1 MMLEL
6 LRTWSI
12 NINLDN
18 GLDGNQI
25 NLILMRLSVVEQ
37 RISNVQR
44 DRNQFTLADI
54 HLQNA
59 LSYARRYDGEECE
72 KASLLCCILKE
83 SCNLQGTQ
91 GDFVGAVLFAEEA
104 YNCAAVAYNPVHPE
118 VQNAA
123 GLLIQSLTHAGNLK
137 DAVCMNIYIYIY
149 MYVFIYIHI
158 FYEIN
163 ICIYICI
170 DIYIYMY

>member
-1 MMLEL
+1 
-6 LRTWSI
+6 
-12 NINLDN
+12 
-18 GLDGNQI
+18 
-25 NLILMRLSVVEQ
+25 
-37 RISNVQR
+37 
-44 DRNQFTLADI
+44 
-54 HLQNA
+54 
-59 LSYARRYDGEECE
+59 
-72 KASLLCCILKE
+72 LLCCILKE

-91 GDFVGAVLFAEEA
+91 GDFAGAALFAEEA
-104 YNCAAVAYNPVHPE
+104 YNCAAVAYNPVHPQ

-170 DIYIYMY
+170 DIYIYVLIYIYVTIYGQKCCVNTYINIYINSNMGNVCPINITKLERPRV